1 MLKEKKMINVLV
13 SKVMDMGLVLN
24 QKAEVSDYTDY
35 YKLIEC
41 TSFDVVRVTWKGQ
54 NLSLFVDD
62 EGLLKPYNYGRDV
75 RYDDTSEDAVRLFGT
90 IVVTGDVDEDGETL
104 GVPEEITLMDLIEL
118 ISDVKYMTRGD

>member
-1 MLKEKKMINVLV
+1 MINVLV
-13 SKVMDMGLVLN
+13 SRVMDMGMVLN
-24 QKAEVSDYTDY
+24 QKDTVSDYTDY

-75 RYDDTSEDAVRLFGT
+75 IYDDTSEDVTQLFGT

-118 ISDVKYMTRGD
+118 ISDVKYVTKGD

>member
-1 MLKEKKMINVLV
+1 MINVLV
-13 SKVMDMGLVLN
+13 SRVMDMGMVLN
-24 QKAEVSDYTDY
+24 QKDTVSDYTDY

-62 EGLLKPYNYGRDV
+62 EGLLKPHNYGRDV
-75 RYDDTSEDAVRLFGT
+75 IYDDTSEDVTQLFGT

-118 ISDVKYMTRGD
+118 ISDVKYVTKGD

>member
-1 MLKEKKMINVLV
+1 MINVLV
-13 SKVMDMGLVLN
+13 SRVMDMGMVLN
-24 QKAEVSDYTDY
+24 QKDTVSDYKDY

-62 EGLLKPYNYGRDV
+62 EGLFKPNNYGRDV
-75 RYDDTSEDAVRLFGT
+75 VYDDTSDNMVKLFGT

-118 ISDVKYMTRGD
+118 ISDVKYVTKGD